1 MALSGS
7 FFDHFMELVQN
18 SETQE
23 RLLDASRQIF
33 TSSNI
38 TVNLLPALLLGG
50 LLLLALPLLFSG
62 HGGSDTGTNYQVYGT
77 TGASYGAP
85 SSGYGA
91 PSSSYAAP
99 SSSYAAPS
107 SSYGSRSNYDYPVE
121 DGYAEYRALV
131 DSQSH
136 PASVPHK
143 NEFAK
148 RLEEVAIPAVS
159 RLAQAAA
166 NLIN

>member
-1 MALSGS
+1 MAVSGS
-7 FFDHFMELVQN
+7 FLDQFLDLVQ
-18 SETQE
+18 SEEAQE
-23 RLLDASRQIF
+23 RLMDASRQIF

-50 LLLLALPLLFSG
+50 LLLLALPLLFAG

-77 TGASYGAP
+77 TGGSYGAP
-85 SSGYGA
+85 SSGYG
-91 PSSSYAAP
+91 AP

-121 DGYAEYRALV
+121 DGYEEYRALV
-131 DSQSH
+131 DSQRL
-136 PASVPHK
+136 PAAAAPYK
-143 NEFAK
+143 TELTK